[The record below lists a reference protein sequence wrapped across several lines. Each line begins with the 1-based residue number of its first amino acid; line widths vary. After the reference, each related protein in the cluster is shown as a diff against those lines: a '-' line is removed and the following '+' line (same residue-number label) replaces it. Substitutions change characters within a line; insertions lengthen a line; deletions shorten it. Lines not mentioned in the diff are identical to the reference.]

1 MNSRSGTLGIINRVP
16 GGTIVPAGVV
26 LVVASAVASGAI
38 ATQGWLFLGLACRCR
53 VSLLLLSIDFLLKV
67 ALVQVLELVEN
78 LEIYCHGLDVH
89 QSSSPCRSHGLVQN
103 PVLFHRGIHPA
114 PPHSTMFLF
123 LYLIISFPGRCSAGP

>member
-67 ALVQVLELVEN
+67 ALVQVLELV
-78 LEIYCHGLDVH
+78 
-89 QSSSPCRSHGLVQN
+89 QN
-103 PVLFHRGIHPA
+103 PLQY
-114 PPHSTMFLF
+114 STIAASKSIKAIRLRILNKARSKGCVHM
-123 LYLIISFPGRCSAGP
+123 CCV